1 MSFIEAKMSRYGGD
15 EIARNFSDRSML
27 ARDMVTSAYDSMSS
41 DFPHS
46 TESELSRWVPRLV
59 SIEADDPM
67 RKFELRLQINCIAQ
81 LTLLLELSS
90 SARNFKLISAQ
101 QILPA
106 AINAGSYRYY
116 HHHANR
122 HLRKSPHNRRFNS
135 MSQSAERCS
144 RFHHQVRRRK
154 NFFFDCVDEP
164 QIGPRC
170 DSRFHSK

>member
-1 MSFIEAKMSRYGGD
+1 
-15 EIARNFSDRSML
+15 
-27 ARDMVTSAYDSMSS
+27 
-41 DFPHS
+41 
-46 TESELSRWVPRLV
+46 
-59 SIEADDPM
+59 M

-81 LTLLLELSS
+81 LTLRLELSS

-164 QIGPRC
+164 QIGPRATVASTQNNFFLSVPTAC
-170 DSRFHSK
+170 VSLIVYSACSCCHLWPFDTFKARGCMEKDSCARSCRLSSMETLAFRFSASR